1 MATTTAVK
9 NNFKTV
15 YGEHDRVLA
24 PAGEV
29 MADEY
34 GYTLD
39 SHGRKVLE
47 KTGQRNV
54 YEEIQSYAESCKI
67 ENILKR
73 VAAGDMSD
81 FRPQGIFQDISDI
94 PTDLNTAQAEMLKVE
109 AMFKQLPAETKA
121 KYHNSVTEFI
131 AKTGTE
137 SWLIDTGYIQPKKED
152 AEAPVTLIDPADAA
166 KEAAKDAAAQVTK

>member
-1 MATTTAVK
+1 MAAVAMK

-15 YGEHDRVLA
+15 YGDHEQIIT

-29 MADEY
+29 MANEY

-47 KTGQRNV
+47 KTGERNV
-54 YEEIQSYAESCKI
+54 YEEIQSFAEDCKI

-73 VAAGDMSD
+73 VAVGDMSD
-81 FRPQGIFQDISDI
+81 FRPQGIYQDISDI
-94 PTDLNTAQAEMLKVE
+94 PTDLNTAQAEMMKVE
-109 AMFKQLPAETKA
+109 AMYNALPAETKA

-137 SWLIDTGYIQPKKED
+137 SWLIDTGFIQPKAED
-152 AEAPVTLIDPADAA
+152 TEAPATLVNPEDTAKEAA
-166 KEAAKDAAAQVTK
+166 KEAAAQVTE

>member
-1 MATTTAVK
+1 MAAVAMK

-29 MADEY
+29 MASEY

-47 KTGQRNV
+47 KTGERNV
-54 YEEIQSYAESCKI
+54 YEEIQSYAEDCKI

-73 VAAGDMSD
+73 VAVGDMSD
-81 FRPQGIFQDISDI
+81 FRPQGIYQDISDI
-94 PTDLNTAQAEMLKVE
+94 PTDLNTAQAEMMKVE
-109 AMFKQLPAETKA
+109 AMYNALPAETKA

-137 SWLIDTGYIQPKKED
+137 SWLIDTGFIQPKAENT
-152 AEAPVTLIDPADAA
+152 EAPATLVDPADTAKEAA
-166 KEAAKDAAAQVTK
+166 KEAAAQVTE

>member
-1 MATTTAVK
+1 MTTAVK
-9 NNFKTV
+9 NSFKTV
-15 YGEHDRVLA
+15 FGVHDRVLA
-24 PAGEV
+24 PAGNV
-29 MADEY
+29 MANEY

-47 KTGQRNV
+47 KTGERNV
-54 YEEIQSYAESCKI
+54 YEEIQSYAEDCKI

-81 FRPQGIFQDISDI
+81 FRPQGIYQDISDI
-94 PTDLNTAQAEMLKVE
+94 PTDLNTAQAEMMKVE
-109 AMFKQLPAETKA
+109 AMYNALPAETKA

-137 SWLIDTGYIQPKKED
+137 SWLIDTGFIQPKAEET
-152 AEAPVTLIDPADAA
+152 EAPAALVDPADTAKEAA
-166 KEAAKDAAAQVTK
+166 KEAAAQVTE

>member
-1 MATTTAVK
+1 MAAVAVK

-24 PAGEV
+24 PAGQV
-29 MADEY
+29 MANEY

-47 KTGQRNV
+47 KTGEHNI
-54 YEEIQSYAESCKI
+54 YEEIQSYAEDCKI

-73 VAAGDMSD
+73 VAVGDMSD
-81 FRPQGIFQDISDI
+81 FRPQGIYQDISDI

-109 AMFKQLPAETKA
+109 AMYNRLPAETKA
-121 KYHNSVTEFI
+121 KYHNSVSEFI

-137 SWLIDTGYIQPKKED
+137 SWLIDTGFIQPKE
-152 AEAPVTLIDPADAA
+152 AEAPAELVDPANTAKEAA
-166 KEAAKDAAAQVTK
+166 KEAAAQVTE